1 ARTAGA
7 RRYKRPRSDASSS
20 SERRLNP
27 HPTTHEQHAATIPSH
42 STVRL
47 SDLTSPSA
55 AAATTAAAL
64 MAAAIDMYKYNTSTH
79 QIGSAASASDQEL
92 MKALEPFITI
102 ASSSSS
108 HYPYQYYSS
117 PSMTQ
122 NSYMATPSS
131 SYASSFA
138 VSPLPTTAP
147 ASPSFSQLP
156 PLYSSQYAASGMNG
170 SMGLA
175 QL

>member
-1 ARTAGA
+1 PRV
-7 RRYKRPRSDASSS
+7 RPRVRGRVGAFFSSDFAPESSFFFIPVLVRPSLHAPS
-20 SERRLNP
+20 S
-27 HPTTHEQHAATIPSH
+27 
-42 STVRL
+42 
-47 SDLTSPSA
+47 TSA
-55 AAATTAAAL
+55 QAL

-108 HYPYQYYSS
+108 HYPYHYYSS

-122 NSYMATPSS
+122 DSYMATPSS
-131 SYASSFA
+131 SSYASSFA
-138 VSPLPTTAP
+138 ASPLPNHRP

-156 PLYSSQYAASGMNG
+156 PLYSLQ
-170 SMGLA
+170 
-175 QL
+175 